1 MDTRFS
7 FSAILLAEMEF
18 VCTNSLLV
26 TVSDNNAPC
35 TLSTINLRL
44 SEKLLFGCVIA
55 TSINFYAI
63 HKKLFTCYNEAI
75 NNKEAVAMEMTI
87 GKRIAALRREK
98 NLKQDDLAQML
109 EVSPQAVSKWE
120 NDQTCPDISLLPK
133 LAKILGVSVDELL
146 SGKQELQPVVTL
158 VPEDQRKDIKD
169 MMLRIVVDSAD
180 GDKVRVNL
188 PMALVQLAMEMGME
202 MPQVS
207 GNDALKDIDW
217 AQVMEL
223 VRHGAMGNLVE
234 VESADGDIVRIFV
247 E

>member
-1 MDTRFS
+1 
-7 FSAILLAEMEF
+7 
-18 VCTNSLLV
+18 
-26 TVSDNNAPC
+26 
-35 TLSTINLRL
+35 
-44 SEKLLFGCVIA
+44 
-55 TSINFYAI
+55 
-63 HKKLFTCYNEAI
+63 
-75 NNKEAVAMEMTI
+75 MEMTI

-146 SGKQELQPVVTL
+146 SGKQALQPVVTL

-169 MMLRIVVDSAD
+169 MMLRIVVDYAD

-188 PMALVQLAMEMGME
+188 PMALVQLAIEMGME

-234 VESADGDIVRIFV
+234 VESVDGDVVRIFV

>member
-1 MDTRFS
+1 
-7 FSAILLAEMEF
+7 
-18 VCTNSLLV
+18 
-26 TVSDNNAPC
+26 
-35 TLSTINLRL
+35 
-44 SEKLLFGCVIA
+44 
-55 TSINFYAI
+55 
-63 HKKLFTCYNEAI
+63 
-75 NNKEAVAMEMTI
+75 MEMTI

-98 NLKQDDLAQML
+98 GLKQDDLAQML

-133 LAKILGVSVDELL
+133 LAKSLGISVDELL
-146 SGKQELQPVVTL
+146 SGKQEVQPVVTL
-158 VPEDQRKDIKD
+158 VPEEHRKDIKD
-169 MMLRIVVDSAD
+169 MMLRIVVDSHD

-202 MPQVS
+202 MPQIS
-207 GNDALKDIDW
+207 GNDALKGIDW
-217 AQVMEL
+217 VQVMDL

>member
-1 MDTRFS
+1 
-7 FSAILLAEMEF
+7 
-18 VCTNSLLV
+18 
-26 TVSDNNAPC
+26 
-35 TLSTINLRL
+35 
-44 SEKLLFGCVIA
+44 
-55 TSINFYAI
+55 
-63 HKKLFTCYNEAI
+63 
-75 NNKEAVAMEMTI
+75 MEMTI
-87 GKRIAALRREK
+87 GNRIAALRREK

-133 LAKILGVSVDELL
+133 MAKILGVSVDELL

-169 MMLRIVVDSAD
+169 MVLRIVVDSAD

-223 VRHGAMGNLVE
+223 VRHGAMGNLIE

>member
-1 MDTRFS
+1 
-7 FSAILLAEMEF
+7 ME
-18 VCTNSLLV
+18 
-26 TVSDNNAPC
+26 
-35 TLSTINLRL
+35 I
-44 SEKLLFGCVIA
+44 
-55 TSINFYAI
+55 
-63 HKKLFTCYNEAI
+63 
-75 NNKEAVAMEMTI
+75 TI
-87 GKRIAALRREK
+87 GKRIATLRREK

-223 VRHGAMGNLVE
+223 VRHVAMCNLV
-234 VESADGDIVRIFV
+234 
-247 E
+247 

>member
-1 MDTRFS
+1 
-7 FSAILLAEMEF
+7 
-18 VCTNSLLV
+18 
-26 TVSDNNAPC
+26 
-35 TLSTINLRL
+35 
-44 SEKLLFGCVIA
+44 
-55 TSINFYAI
+55 
-63 HKKLFTCYNEAI
+63 
-75 NNKEAVAMEMTI
+75 MEMTI

-146 SGKQELQPVVTL
+146 SGKPELQPVVTL

-223 VRHGAMGNLVE
+223 VRHGAMGNLIE

-247 E
+247 V